1 MDFARS
7 KLIARVYW
15 IITVCLFVGAT
26 ALMIFWT
33 PQEKTMGDV
42 QKIFYVHLPTAINTF
57 VACFVV
63 FVASVMYLLQ
73 RRSWWDDVAFAAA
86 KVSVLLSSVVLLTGM
101 TWGRSAWGAWWTWSP
116 RLTFSLILWLLY
128 VVYLMI
134 RPSIESSQRRAL
146 ICAVYGVIAFMDVPL
161 VWLSTKLL
169 KDYVHPTSVE
179 LAPRMG
185 TTLLLWFVPVTMM
198 VAGLIVTSFKINRL
212 QRAVLEPA
220 EDDVDHPRLVPAG
233 GNS

>member
-1 MDFARS
+1 MNSATA
-7 KLIARVYW
+7 KLVSRLYW
-15 IITVCLFVGAT
+15 VVTVCLFAGVT
-26 ALMIFWT
+26 WLMIYWT

-73 RRSWWDDVAFAAA
+73 RRSWWDDVALAAA

-101 TWGRSAWGAWWTWSP
+101 TWGKSAWGDWWTWSP

-134 RPSIESSQRRAL
+134 RPSIESNQRRAL

-169 KDYVHPTSVE
+169 QDIHPKSIG
-179 LAPRMG
+179 LAPEMK

-198 VAGLIVTSFKINRL
+198 VIGLMVTSFKINRL
-212 QRAVLEPA
+212 QRAASEPA
-220 EDDVDHPRLVPAG
+220 DDDVDEPRLVPAG
-233 GNS
+233 GNA

>member
-1 MDFARS
+1 MESTTAR
-7 KLIARVYW
+7 LIPRVYW
-15 IITVCLFVGAT
+15 FVTVCLFAAAT
-26 ALMIFWT
+26 LLVILWT

-57 VACFVV
+57 VSCFVV

-101 TWGRSAWGAWWTWSP
+101 IWGRSAWNAWWTWSP

-169 KDYVHPTSVE
+169 TDYVHPTSIE

-185 TTLLLWFVPVTMM
+185 TTLVLWFVPVTMM
-198 VAGLIVTSFKINRL
+198 VVGLIVISFKINRL
-212 QRAVLEPA
+212 HRAALERA
-220 EDDVDHPRLVPAG
+220 EDDIDEPRLVPAG

>member
-1 MDFARS
+1 MDSTTS
-7 KLIARVYW
+7 KLIPRAYW
-15 IITVCLFVGAT
+15 FITLCLFVGAT
-26 ALMIFWT
+26 ALMILWT
-33 PQEKTMGDV
+33 PQEETMGDV

-73 RRSWWDDVAFAAA
+73 RRSWWDDVALAAA

-146 ICAVYGVIAFMDVPL
+146 ICAVYGVNPNKEVPL

-169 KDYVHPTSVE
+169 NDIHPKSISMSPE
-179 LAPRMG
+179 MR

-198 VAGLIVTSFKINRL
+198 VVGLIVTSFKINRL
-212 QRAVLEPA
+212 QRAASEPV
-220 EDDVDHPRLVPAG
+220 EDGADEPRLVPAG
-233 GNS
+233 GKS

>member
-1 MDFARS
+1 MDSATS
-7 KLIARVYW
+7 KLIPRVYW
-15 IITVCLFVGAT
+15 FITACLFVGAT
-26 ALMIFWT
+26 TLMMLWT

-57 VACFVV
+57 IACFVV

-101 TWGRSAWGAWWTWSP
+101 TWGRSAWGDWWTWSP

-169 KDYVHPTSVE
+169 TDIHPKSIGLDPE
-179 LAPRMG
+179 MK
-185 TTLLLWFVPVTMM
+185 TTLLVWFVPVTMM
-198 VAGLIVTSFKINRL
+198 AAGLIVTSFKINRL
-212 QRAVLEPA
+212 ARAASEPV
-220 EDDVDHPRLVPAG
+220 EVVVDEPRLLAAG
-233 GNS
+233 GKP